1 MSGWLV
7 PSADDP
13 VGRADT
19 PISITV
25 DGESM
30 QGIDGQTLAGVLL
43 GNGVHAWRIDTR
55 GRPRGLFCG
64 IGSCF
69 ECLATV
75 NGQADV
81 RLCRRRAQ
89 HGDAV
94 TRQTRSSS

>member
-7 PSADDP
+7 SSADDP

-30 QGIDGQTLAGVLL
+30 QGIAGQTLAGVLL
-43 GNGVHAWRIDTR
+43 GNGVNAWRIDTR

-94 TRQTRSSS
+94 TRQDRSPS